1 MSSFEICV
9 LAGIYLHLFIVVWV
23 LLRIRGQLGVIGGI
37 LSPMRQGLLNI
48 HDDTSSIRRFV
59 RDDWEKKQNA
69 PNRKALNKARQ
80 NLMDKG

>member
-1 MSSFEICV
+1 MGIWFEILV
-9 LAGIYLHLFIVVWV
+9 VAGIFISA
-23 LLRIRGQLGVIGGI
+23 LLLYCILLDINHATKQLVKIDDSI
-37 LSPMRQGLLNI
+37 K
-48 HDDTSSIRRFV
+48 DVEEDTSSIRRFV